1 RLLDDSGAFAPYGK
15 TELLDGEIV
24 YVNAQHRRHGR
35 VKMALYHALSDALA
49 AISSP
54 FSVAVEISVALGQ
67 HDVPEPDLTLT
78 TEPDGDGLIPAD
90 SVGL

>member
-1 RLLDDSGAFAPYGK
+1 
-15 TELLDGEIV
+15 
-24 YVNAQHRRHGR
+24 
-35 VKMALYHALSDALA
+35 DALA

-90 SVGL
+90 SVGLIVEVADATLQSDLQKKAAIYARHGVAEYWVADVNGATIHQMWTP